1 MNDYRSVTARAL
13 RGKRDYRWLALVMT
27 IMGTLLLGYVLSL
40 LPGRSISAPASAPT
54 PVVTATAAVQ
64 PKSADL
70 SSLKPDSPKL
80 DRSIE
85 ELAPE
90 PAKTA
95 HNLDPKTSETNRILN
110 EATEKIKTKRY
121 DEAISDLHQAREKIQ
136 SSPQSY
142 VVMASAL
149 AGKKDFDTARDFYKA
164 AIDKDPYLA
173 DAYFGFATASEALGD
188 LEAALG
194 GMRNF
199 LHVQPD
205 ADPQKLRIVQARS
218 AIWEWESQ
226 LGRGP
231 WGPTKGVPPDFT
243 ADQIKRDGRGVGI
256 KMQIPGTKQENGTSK
271 YEIKHQD
278 KFQIF
283 KP

>member
-1 MNDYRSVTARAL
+1 MSTDILATARVRA
-13 RGKRDYRWLALVMT
+13 GKRDYRKAALVFS
-27 IMGTLLLGYVLSL
+27 IAGTLVLGYLLSL
-40 LPGRSISAPASAPT
+40 MPGRDVSAPAVTAPT
-54 PVVTATAAVQ
+54 EAA
-64 PKSADL
+64 SANL
-70 SSLKPDSPKL
+70 ANFSSLPATPAQVE
-80 DRSIE
+80 RAAA
-85 ELAPE
+85 ELLLE
-90 PAKTA
+90 PAPAGDVKDINPKTA
-95 HNLDPKTSETNRILN
+95 EINKTLN
-110 EATEKIKTKRY
+110 EAKENIRSKRY
-121 DEAISDLHQAREKIQ
+121 DDAIRSLDQAREKIQ
-136 SSPQSY
+136 QNPQSY
-142 VVMASAL
+142 VLMARAL
-149 AGKKDFDTARDFYKA
+149 EGKKDFDTARDFYKA

-173 DAYFGFATASEALGD
+173 DAYFGFATTSEALGD

-199 LHVQPD
+199 LHVQPN
-205 ADPQKLRIVQARS
+205 ADPQKLKIVQARS

-256 KMQIPGTKQENGTSK
+256 KMQIPGTKQANGTSK

-278 KFQIF
+278 KIQIF

>member
-1 MNDYRSVTARAL
+1 MMKIETAGARK
-13 RGKRDYRWLALVMT
+13 GKRDYRKGAVVLIISV
-27 IMGTLLLGYVLSL
+27 TLLLGYLLSL
-40 LPGRSISAPASAPT
+40 MPGRSISASAPE
-54 PVVTATAAVQ
+54 PAVTAKTETV
-64 PKSADL
+64 PNPADL
-70 SSLKPDSPKL
+70 SSLKPVSEKI
-80 DRSIE
+80 DRAIE
-85 ELAPE
+85 ELVPE
-90 PAKTA
+90 PTTTAKNA
-95 HNLDPKTSETNRILN
+95 DPKTSETNKILN
-110 EATEKIKTKRY
+110 DATKKIRAKNF

-136 SSPQSY
+136 QSPQSY

-149 AGKKDFDTARDFYKA
+149 AGKKDYDTARDFYKT

-173 DAYFGFATASEALGD
+173 EAYFGFAITSEALGD
-188 LEAALG
+188 LEAAIG

-205 ADPQKLRIVQARS
+205 ADPQKLKIVQARS

-226 LGRGP
+226 IGRGP

-243 ADQIKRDGRGVGI
+243 ADQIKRDGKGVGI
-256 KMQIPGTKQENGTSK
+256 KMQIPGSKQANGSWQ
-271 YEIKHQD
+271 YEIKAQD

>member
-1 MNDYRSVTARAL
+1 MSIYRFINAGARKS
-13 RGKRDYRWLALVMT
+13 KRDYRKLAVVMM
-27 IMGTLLLGYVLSL
+27 IMGTLLLGYALSL
-40 LPGRSISAPASAPT
+40 LPGRSISTPASAPT
-54 PVVTATAAVQ
+54 PVVAATAAVQ
-64 PKSADL
+64 PKPADL

-80 DRSIE
+80 DRSTE
-85 ELAPE
+85 EFVPE

-95 HNLDPKTSETNRILN
+95 KNLDPKTTEINRILN
-110 EATEKIKTKRY
+110 EAIEKIKAKRY
-121 DEAISDLHQAREKIQ
+121 EEAISDLHQTREKIQ

-142 VVMASAL
+142 LVMASAL

-188 LEAALG
+188 LKAALG

-199 LHVQPD
+199 LHVQPN

-256 KMQIPGTKQENGTSK
+256 KMQIPGTKQENGRSK